1 MKEMILTKSAVAIVD
16 DEDYEKLKA
25 HKWSLSVTGYA
36 VRGFRR
42 NGKSITIKMHRE
54 ILGEQCEGF
63 EVDHINGN
71 KLDNRRANLRTATR
85 SQNSSN
91 RQKYYLNGTSKYK
104 GVRKAKGRKK
114 WTARIFA
121 NGKAIY
127 LGQYETEE
135 EAAMAYNKAAI
146 QYHGQFANIN
156 TF

>member
-1 MKEMILTKSAVAIVD
+1 MKEMILTRGAVAIVD

-25 HKWSLSVTGYA
+25 HKWSASATGYA

-42 NGKSITIKMHRE
+42 NGKSILVKMHRE
-54 ILGEQCEGF
+54 ILGEQCAGL

-71 KLDNRRANLRTATR
+71 KLDNRRENLRIATR
-85 SQNSSN
+85 SQNASN
-91 RQKYYLNGTSKYK
+91 RPKYYKDSSSKYK

-114 WTARIFA
+114 WTARICV
-121 NGKAIY
+121 NRKDIY

-146 QYHGQFANIN
+146 QYHGQYAKLN